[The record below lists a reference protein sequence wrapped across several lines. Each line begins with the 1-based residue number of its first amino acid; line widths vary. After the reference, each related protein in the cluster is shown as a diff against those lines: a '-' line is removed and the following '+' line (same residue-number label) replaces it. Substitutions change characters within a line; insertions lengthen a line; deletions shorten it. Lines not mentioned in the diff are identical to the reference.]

1 MNYIESFNPYW
12 QIMENSSRNF
22 SGSSHRLFYWKTHPI
37 SFIFEICNHIS
48 VNIKIV
54 VYWPIYDIEYWPIY
68 EIFQKSF
75 FDRYMS
81 KFSFFDRYMKIF
93 IFFKITIFGFYSLVG
108 FIKTLYIDQY
118 NNSYIGLY
126 KNVYKTLGDLAY
138 IDLYTPYRFAA
149 SRSYIDRYML
159 GHLVFCKVIIST
171 DIWIIILNHIWRI
184 EVGKLFTYIDQNM

>member
-1 MNYIESFNPYW
+1 MKRKNLGPEPYLDCHLMIENPQKW
-12 QIMENSSRNF
+12 VQVGF
-22 SGSSHRLFYWKTHPI
+22 QKWFYG
-37 SFIFEICNHIS
+37 ICKHIS

-81 KFSFFDRYMKIF
+81 EFIIFWPIYENFYFSKIGYF
-93 IFFKITIFGFYSLVG
+93 RLLHSSKIEKES
-108 FIKTLYIDQY
+108 YIDQY

-149 SRSYIDRYML
+149 
-159 GHLVFCKVIIST
+159 
-171 DIWIIILNHIWRI
+171 
-184 EVGKLFTYIDQNM
+184 

>member
-1 MNYIESFNPYW
+1 MLWLKWTVARIKK
-12 QIMENSSRNF
+12 QIIIGQIGQKLVYFEFLILKVNQKTISSVKCAF
-22 SGSSHRLFYWKTHPI
+22 
-37 SFIFEICNHIS
+37 FIEICNHIS

-108 FIKTLYIDQY
+108 FIKTSYIGHY
-118 NNSYIGLY
+118 NNAYIGLY

-149 SRSYIDRYML
+149 
-159 GHLVFCKVIIST
+159 
-171 DIWIIILNHIWRI
+171 
-184 EVGKLFTYIDQNM
+184 

>member
-1 MNYIESFNPYW
+1 MVHFKVS
-12 QIMENSSRNF
+12 
-22 SGSSHRLFYWKTHPI
+22 T
-37 SFIFEICNHIS
+37 EICNHIS

-93 IFFKITIFGFYSLVG
+93 IFFKITIFGFYSLVW
-108 FIKTLYIDQY
+108 FIKTSYIDQY

-149 SRSYIDRYML
+149 SRSYARPPSVLYSYYIDRYMHYCIDL
-159 GHLVFCKVIIST
+159 YMKVCI
-171 DIWIIILNHIWRI
+171 
-184 EVGKLFTYIDQNM
+184 Y

>member
-1 MNYIESFNPYW
+1 MTDIWYW
-12 QIMENSSRNF
+12 ILTDIWNF
-22 SGSSHRLFYWKTHPI
+22 SQIIFRPI
-37 SFIFEICNHIS
+37 YVEIFIF
-48 VNIKIV
+48 
-54 VYWPIYDIEYWPIY
+54 WPIY
-68 EIFQKSF
+68 ENF
-75 FDRYMS
+75 Y
-81 KFSFFDRYMKIF
+81 
-93 IFFKITIFGFYSLVG
+93 FFKITIFGFYSLVG
-108 FIKTLYIDQY
+108 FIKTSYIDQY

-184 EVGKLFTYIDQNM
+184 EVGKLFTYIDLYM

>member
-1 MNYIESFNPYW
+1 MHFELVLRIESLLVSFHIVCHWNMLSKLCSRW
-12 QIMENSSRNF
+12 FCVTDRACRSSLSNEILTLRYDAF
-22 SGSSHRLFYWKTHPI
+22 VPQAIEHIERLFLENKILNTHVFPI
-37 SFIFEICNHIS
+37 EICNHIS

-108 FIKTLYIDQY
+108 FIKTSYIGHY
-118 NNSYIGLY
+118 KNAYIGLY

-149 SRSYIDRYML
+149 
-159 GHLVFCKVIIST
+159 
-171 DIWIIILNHIWRI
+171 
-184 EVGKLFTYIDQNM
+184 

>member
-1 MNYIESFNPYW
+1 MFSYIGHYKNIYF
-12 QIMENSSRNF
+12 
-22 SGSSHRLFYWKTHPI
+22 T
-37 SFIFEICNHIS
+37 EICNHIS

-108 FIKTLYIDQY
+108 FIKTSYIDQY

-159 GHLVFCKVIIST
+159 GHLVFCTVIIST
-171 DIWIIILNHIWRI
+171 DICIIVLI
-184 EVGKLFTYIDQNM
+184 YII